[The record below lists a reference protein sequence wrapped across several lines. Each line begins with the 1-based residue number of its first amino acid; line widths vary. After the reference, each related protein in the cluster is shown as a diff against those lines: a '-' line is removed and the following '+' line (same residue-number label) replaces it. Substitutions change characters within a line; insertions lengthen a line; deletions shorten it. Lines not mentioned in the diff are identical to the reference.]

1 MTPIV
6 AGVGQLSGWRY
17 CPRCV
22 SELTGDDARREC
34 PACGFV
40 AYASSAPTASAL
52 VVDNGRV
59 LFSRRRY
66 EPFAGHWDLPGGF
79 LQEGEHPLDALQRE
93 LAEETGL
100 AVEPER
106 FLGVWI
112 DDYGDGDDARKTLN
126 LYWTARVTAGEP
138 QPADDVTELRWFA
151 PDEVPA
157 DELAFNH
164 IPAVISARRQQDA

>member
-1 MTPIV
+1 M
-6 AGVGQLSGWRY
+6 GELSGWRY
-17 CPRCV
+17 CPRCA
-22 SELTGDDARREC
+22 SELTGDEARLEC
-34 PACGFV
+34 QACGFV

-52 VVDNGRV
+52 VVDEGRA

-66 EPFAGHWDLPGGF
+66 EPFAGRWDLPGGF
-79 LQEGEHPLDALQRE
+79 LQEGEHPVDALRRE

-100 AVEPER
+100 TVEPER

-112 DDYGDGDDARKTLN
+112 DDYVDRKTLN
-126 LYWTARVTAGEP
+126 LYWRARILAGEP
-138 QPADDVTELRWFA
+138 QPADDVTELRWFG

-164 IPAVISARRQQDA
+164 IPEVVSAWRQQDA